1 MIISLVILLG
11 GSELHQD
18 EVGFDPNSD
27 SIAHLQ
33 GQSFFA
39 MEDDL
44 TFCSLSNGAQLQSLL
59 PRRADEGCSA
69 AGLITDLSD
78 LLDLDQVSLIRIP
91 DALVETYG
99 DLGRIRAHVHDR
111 VGVLVGGDELEV
123 EVTFSTSPAEVH
135 QRSQAKGVKLH
146 KYKDGRG
153 FYGIV
158 KQNNR

>member
-44 TFCSLSNGAQLQSLL
+44 TFYSLSNGAQLQSLL

-91 DALVETYG
+91 DALVETSCSCSCSCCCCSWG
-99 DLGRIRAHVHDR
+99 DNFLKTPLNSISD
-111 VGVLVGGDELEV
+111 
-123 EVTFSTSPAEVH
+123 
-135 QRSQAKGVKLH
+135 
-146 KYKDGRG
+146 
-153 FYGIV
+153 
-158 KQNNR
+158 

>member
-44 TFCSLSNGAQLQSLL
+44 TFYSLSNGAQLQSLL

-91 DALVETYG
+91 DALVETIHIG
-99 DLGRIRAHVHDR
+99 LMIS
-111 VGVLVGGDELEV
+111 
-123 EVTFSTSPAEVH
+123 FPSPTSSVFQQKMLMKSA
-135 QRSQAKGVKLH
+135 
-146 KYKDGRG
+146 
-153 FYGIV
+153 
-158 KQNNR
+158 N